1 MQQIRVLLAS
11 PPGVLRKVIEH
22 AVSAQ
27 SDMRLVGEHDG
38 RDSHAR
44 TLSKTIAE
52 LSASDSP
59 DVVVV
64 ESADEWSMRLLD
76 GLLYEHPRLAVLAVT
91 GGGREAHLRVLRPHD
106 ESFAD
111 VSPMGIVAAIRES
124 RRPERT

>member
-27 SDMRLVGEHDG
+27 SDMRLVGEYDG

-44 TLSKTIAE
+44 TLSKTITE
-52 LSASDSP
+52 LSASDRP

-64 ESADEWSMRLLD
+64 ERA
-76 GLLYEHPRLAVLAVT
+76 YEHPRLAVLAVT
-91 GGGREAHLRVLRPHD
+91 GGGREAHLRVLRPYE

-111 VSPMGIVAAIRES
+111 VSPLGIVAAIRES
-124 RRPERT
+124 GRPERT